1 MTKYDALRVFIVR
14 YAGDDRLIIRRLLLA
29 LYRGEVRPDEVAD
42 LLRYGLRCSN
52 FVAVFQNLTVFLIA
66 TKGDLRGFRE
76 ALPNSPRVAALYGP
90 FSAWLTQCLVE
101 GRLSLPPVNESS
113 GMAFAGTVLDGA
125 EAILLSLRAT
135 EEALRV
141 SELRRM
147 VDEAWRDHGKHWAL
161 STAFSSHIGHFAYA
175 ATFLTLR
182 DAGELKAPPIVML
195 RGESQNPYLRSMFER
210 YMVDRLPDSVLY
222 AELISA
228 RKRQSL
234 AKGGSA
240 AMSELVSRAVR
251 LWHDRRPFLTME
263 PELERRGAAVLSGFG
278 VQPDAPIVT
287 VHVREEGYNPG
298 LSRFM
303 HQRDGRFETYGQ
315 AVGGL
320 VARGFTVIRL
330 GDRTMTPAPAME
342 GLIDYPFTD
351 AKSDWM
357 DIYLAGRCAF
367 HIGTSSGMS
376 FVPMLFGHPVLFTN
390 FPTLSHLVCAP
401 SVVSLP
407 KVLQTEDGATIP
419 FASFCQEH
427 GDILEAYDA
436 VLHNVKFQDNT
447 PQDLADAAL
456 MMVEHLDLATGKI
469 VFPDGLFTRARS
481 LLPNQPQIPDWF
493 LERHYSDG
501 ST

>member
-1 MTKYDALRVFIVR
+1 MTNYDALRVFIVR

-29 LYRGEVRPDEVAD
+29 LYRGEVRPDEIAD
-42 LLRYGLRCSN
+42 LLRFGLRCVN
-52 FVAVFQNLTVFLIA
+52 FVAVFQNLAVFMIA
-66 TKGDLRGFRE
+66 TNGDLHGVRE

-90 FSAWLTQCLVE
+90 FSAWLKQCLVDK
-101 GRLSLPPVNESS
+101 RLSLPPVNESS
-113 GMAFAGTVLDGA
+113 GMAFVGTVLDGA
-125 EAILLSLRAT
+125 EAILLSLRAK

-147 VDEAWRDHGKHWAL
+147 VDEVWRDHGKYWAL
-161 STAFSSHIGHFAYA
+161 STAFSSHIGHFTYA

-182 DAGELKAPPIVML
+182 DAGELKGPPIVML
-195 RGESQNPYLRSMFER
+195 RGETQNSYLRSMFER
-210 YMVDRLPDSVLY
+210 YMVDRLPEGVLY

-240 AMSELVSRAVR
+240 PMSELVSRAAR
-251 LWHDRRPFLTME
+251 LWHDRRPFLTMDSA
-263 PELERRGAAVLSGFG
+263 LEERGAAVLAGFG
-278 VQPDAPIVT
+278 VSPDAPIVT
-287 VHVREEGYNPG
+287 VHVREEGYNAG

-315 AVGGL
+315 AIGEL
-320 VARGFTVIRL
+320 VRRGFTVVRL

-407 KVLQTEDGATIP
+407 KVLLTEDGTTIP
-419 FASFCQEH
+419 FESFCRDH

-436 VLHNVKFQDNT
+436 VLHDVKFQDND
-447 PQDLADAAL
+447 PRDLADATL

-469 VFPDGLFTRARS
+469 GFPEGNFSRAHS
-481 LLPNQPQIPDWF
+481 LLPNRPQIPDWF
-493 LERHYSDG
+493 LDRRYSDG